1 MAEPTPYSQLMAR
14 IEAREGEAVLEVPD
28 DWLQG
33 RTLFGGLQAAI
44 ALAAMRTL
52 VTEAPLRTIQ
62 VTFIAPVPGG
72 TVRAKAGILR
82 SGKNT
87 THVEARIVDGDAT
100 LALAV
105 GVFGSSR
112 PSQVGLR
119 PEQPPVKPENPMEMR
134 YVAGTAPAFTQHFK
148 ARWLVGMPPFT
159 RVLRNPQSVV
169 EIGLRDSGVATEAH
183 VMAFADF
190 IPPVALSWLG
200 ERVAAASLTWMLE
213 ILPEDFSAL
222 PLDGWRIDACM
233 MAAHDG
239 YTSQSL
245 VLWGPG
251 GVPVALGRQ
260 SMVMFG

>member
-1 MAEPTPYSQLMAR
+1 MSSIDT
-14 IEAREGEAVLEVPD
+14 REGEAALVVPD

-52 VTEAPLRTIQ
+52 VKEAPLRTIQ

-72 TVRAKAGILR
+72 AVRAKAKILR

-87 THVEARIVDGDAT
+87 THVEARIVDGEAT

-112 PSQVGLR
+112 PSQVALH
-119 PEQPPVKPENPMEMR
+119 PVQPPVKPENPFEMR
-134 YVAGTAPAFTQHFK
+134 YVAGVAPAFTQHFK
-148 ARWLVGMPPFT
+148 ARWIVGAPPFT
-159 RVLRNPQSVV
+159 RVEKNPQSVI
-169 EIGLRDSGVATEAH
+169 ELGLRDTGMATEAH
-183 VMAFADF
+183 VVALADF
-190 IPPVALSWLG
+190 IPPVALSWIG

-213 ILPEDFSAL
+213 ILSEDFTSL
-222 PLDGWRIDACM
+222 PLDGWRIDATM
-233 MAAHDG
+233 TAAGDG

-260 SMVMFG
+260 SMVVFG